1 MENHVLKMRN
11 LAISSQTVFYFDA
24 NDDVVFDLDDESPIS
39 YKNGLISKHHGNDDE
54 TVIVSLLNVFAQE
67 ETSLNDERCS
77 GLCWL
82 SDGRIVISFLSG
94 LLISYDTGGI
104 ENSEPE
110 VVGSFPTGL
119 QVCSIYFAIIH
130 VICSYLLPV
139 MPELG
144 GPGGYI
150 RFDQIVLTYVVY
162 FKEVHP
168 RTFILF

>member
-1 MENHVLKMRN
+1 MRN
-11 LAISSQTVFYFDA
+11 LAISSQTVFHFEA
-24 NDDVVFDLDDESPIS
+24 NDHVVFDLDDESPIS

-54 TVIVSLLNVFAQE
+54 TVIASLLNVFAQE
-67 ETSLNDERCS
+67 ETTLNDERCS

-119 QVCSIYFAIIH
+119 QVCYTMYFTMTYLPYGFDIYL
-130 VICSYLLPV
+130 VNV
-139 MPELG
+139 KT
-144 GPGGYI
+144 I
-150 RFDQIVLTYVVY
+150 RQID
-162 FKEVHP
+162 
-168 RTFILF
+168 